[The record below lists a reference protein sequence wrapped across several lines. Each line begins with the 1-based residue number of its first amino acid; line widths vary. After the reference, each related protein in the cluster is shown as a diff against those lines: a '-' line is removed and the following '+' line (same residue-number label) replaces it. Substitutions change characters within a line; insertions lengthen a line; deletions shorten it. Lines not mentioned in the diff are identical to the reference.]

1 MKRRQTVEPSPYMT
15 VKEVAAYL
23 RIHRST
29 VYMLLRDNQ
38 LPAFKIGSDWRFVR
52 ESIDKWIADRYQ
64 KKSPRGSN

>member
-15 VKEVAAYL
+15 ATEVAAYL

-29 VYMLLRDNQ
+29 VYRLLRNNQ

-52 ESIDKWIADRYQ
+52 ESIDKWMADRQQ
-64 KKSPRGSN
+64 KMSPRGSS